1 MGGAAADCVPARSNR
16 VAFFA
21 ILVSRFFFRHA
32 GRRGQGRQ
40 GRSRR
45 STAPLEPLQTM
56 AVRIRIRR
64 QGWYYLA
71 VVSLIFAGALFR
83 QVNLL
88 LILSG
93 MIMSPLVLGWLLA
106 WRTIGRLAV
115 RRLPP
120 GQAMAGEPLS
130 ISYVVS
136 NPRKRLGAWAVV
148 CEDSAV
154 RENEPSAAE
163 PLRVLFPHIA
173 AGGQC
178 KGVVRGALVRR
189 GLYRFGPLRLST
201 RFPFGLFEAQR
212 LFAEPQ
218 SILVLPRLG
227 RLNPA
232 WTARRRAALA
242 GAHQR
247 AARRGSDGDFFG
259 LREWNRG
266 DGLRRV
272 AWRAAAKRGSP
283 VVRDLEQSHSRDAAL
298 LVDLSQPGGPR
309 AESEV
314 LVERAVSC
322 AATMAADLCR
332 RGGGTLWL
340 MTTDAR
346 FPPLGGATSGI
357 LLKDAMERLAV
368 VESSPGDRSAALI
381 EQAAAFVD
389 ADAEIIL
396 ITTRPWT
403 PDACGTTL
411 RAGVARRLLVI
422 DVSSE
427 ELRHYFDYQDV
438 RPRTDLP

>member
-1 MGGAAADCVPARSNR
+1 
-16 VAFFA
+16 
-21 ILVSRFFFRHA
+21 
-32 GRRGQGRQ
+32 
-40 GRSRR
+40 
-45 STAPLEPLQTM
+45 M

-71 VVSLIFAGALFR
+71 VVLLIFAGALFR

-93 MIMSPLVLGWLLA
+93 IIMSPLVLGWLLA
-106 WRTIGRLAV
+106 WRTINRLTV
-115 RRLPP
+115 RRLLP

-136 NPRKRLGAWAVV
+136 NPRKRLGVWALV
-148 CEDSAV
+148 CEDTA
-154 RENEPSAAE
+154 RRDNEPTTAAE

-173 AGGQC
+173 AGGQG
-178 KGVVRGALVRR
+178 KGIVRGNLTRR
-189 GLYRFGPLRLST
+189 GLYRFGPIRLST

-212 LFAEPQ
+212 VFAEPQ

-232 WTARRRAALA
+232 WTARRRVALA

-298 LVDLSQPGGPR
+298 LVDLSQPGGPQPD
-309 AESEV
+309 AEL

-346 FPPLGGATSGI
+346 FSPLGGATSGI
-357 LLKDAMERLAV
+357 LLKDAMERLAL
-368 VESSPGDRSAALI
+368 VEPSPGDRSAALI
-381 EQAAAFVD
+381 EQATTIVD

-396 ITTRPWT
+396 ITTRPLS
-403 PDACGTTL
+403 PDACGTTI
-411 RAGVARRLLVI
+411 RAGLTKRLLVI

-427 ELRHYFDYQDV
+427 ELQQYFDYD
-438 RPRTDLP
+438 DSLP